1 MKVNHK
7 IKSSL
12 FKIYLL
18 FGIIGIVIITIIS
31 FSLYLGNRMIA
42 QYTPLIDA
50 AMEIKLETTTAH
62 LWFEE
67 ILSGD
72 REEDME
78 LVWKNIN
85 NAEWYAR
92 AMLVGGENQEGVFI
106 PLDKEKLQ
114 NDIRI
119 VLKEIEN
126 FRQTTKIRFESKEFS
141 GAGTEI
147 DQHYDAQFKILIQ
160 KTDEVE
166 ARLQQIIACDLRKF
180 RITQIVLTIIS
191 AIFFLITGIMVKR
204 YERDRIRYFQTMQS
218 INQNLREE
226 ITERKRTGKALQA
239 ERNNVQKYLN
249 IAGVMIVILNEK
261 GEITLINKKG
271 CEILGYSI
279 GEVLNKNWFEL
290 CIHEDMREEITV
302 VFRNLMAGKIE
313 LVEYYENTVVNKK
326 GEPRIIAFHNTI
338 IKNEESQISG
348 ILFSGEDITGRKQA
362 EEELRKHRE
371 QLEELVKER
380 TGKLEEK
387 TAKLE
392 KSQQSLTFLLKDVN
406 ESRNELDKSNKELEE
421 KAKRIEESQQALTYL
436 VEDVNESRAD
446 LDIANK
452 QLKDANTELEAFSYS
467 VSHDL
472 RAPLRHIDGF
482 TKLLNRNIKDK
493 IDEKSQ
499 KYFESIISSSKQMNK
514 LIDDL
519 LVFSRMGRKDMRKT
533 NINMKII
540 VDEAVQEFA
549 SEIKEN
555 NISVIVDT
563 MPDVYIDT
571 SLITQVWVNL
581 ISNAIKFT
589 GNNKNPE
596 IHIGTDKDTDG
607 NTVYFIKDNGVGFDQ
622 KYVDKI
628 FGVFQ
633 RLHNVNEFPGT
644 GIGLAN
650 VKRIILKHGGDIW
663 ADGEIDKGASFFFT
677 LPKG

>member
-663 ADGEIDKGASFFFT
+663 AEGEIDKGASFFFT